1 MGTCR
6 WKYKYKYKYKSNY
19 DYTHRKNTSYKQEGL
34 HMQVQIWVGSTISW
48 SHNGI
53 VFFGCQRM
61 PWRANT
67 WFANVYSWSWS
78 VREDIERVSQREEGR
93 YYYIICLISYD
104 LYIIYVY
111 TCKYI
116 FMLMECRGMSWES
129 VTARGGEILFI
140 EELFPAGGAPL
151 LLLDRFV
158 TIQYT
163 NVSKKQICVIQH
175 VVIK

>member
-6 WKYKYKYKYKSNY
+6 WKYKYKSNY

-78 VREDIERVSQREEGR
+78 VGEDIECHNARRGDIIILYVLYRMIYILFMYIPVNIYSCSWSVEGCLEKVSQREEGR
-93 YYYIICLISYD
+93 YYLLRNYSPL
-104 LYIIYVY
+104 
-111 TCKYI
+111 
-116 FMLMECRGMSWES
+116 
-129 VTARGGEILFI
+129 
-140 EELFPAGGAPL
+140 EELHCCCWIDSLQSNTLTWAKYKYVL
-151 LLLDRFV
+151 YSMSLSNSV
-158 TIQYT
+158 
-163 NVSKKQICVIQH
+163 
-175 VVIK
+175 